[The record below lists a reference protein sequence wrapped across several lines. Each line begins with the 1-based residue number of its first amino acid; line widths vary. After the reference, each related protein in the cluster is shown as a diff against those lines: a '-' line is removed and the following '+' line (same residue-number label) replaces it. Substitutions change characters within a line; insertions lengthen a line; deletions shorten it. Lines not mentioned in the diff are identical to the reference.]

1 MPDQHFRLP
10 ALLAAALWLLG
21 SVLAKAQPPV
31 DSALIERTI
40 VEAKWKYVYTL
51 HVGSN
56 TIIHEA
62 GNEYDF
68 FLYFR
73 YDYTAEE
80 FLNGRYERKAWAL
93 AGDQLFY
100 PFRNVNLFRVRQAG
114 QSNLAL
120 EFTQPNSKGNYQYHF
135 IRVNDDDAPFI
146 KPVNQ
151 LPTALVESF
160 STQKKPRRRS
170 ADDHVTGV
178 KKDRRWWP
186 FGKNER
192 DKRGRGTDAE
202 DDDEGRDD
210 EPSRRETR
218 VAEREEAREE
228 KLEARRFGKEGEVAT
243 DMMIEMTGGGF
254 FGGIDPVMRDHTV
267 IKPGGHM
274 VKEFKTVNLDLRR
287 TSVDID
293 VAEYN
298 RLAKFIKEQGFF
310 DLERSYECR
319 SEMCQNRM
327 RTKPTPVP
335 LRIAVG
341 TGNDK
346 KVVNI
351 AIWGQ
356 DDRGVQYVDYPKGL
370 EEVIQAVLKV
380 SNGATYTLA
389 K

>member
-1 MPDQHFRLP
+1 MG
-10 ALLAAALWLLG
+10 A
-21 SVLAKAQPPV
+21 VLAKAQTPV

-40 VEAKWKYVYTL
+40 VEAKWRYVYTL

-80 FLNGRYERKAWAL
+80 FLNGRYERKVWAL

-100 PFRNVNLFRVRQAG
+100 PFRNVNLFRVRQASQEG
-114 QSNLAL
+114 LAL

-135 IRVNDDDAPFI
+135 VRVSDDDAPFI
-146 KPVNQ
+146 KPINQ
-151 LPTALVESF
+151 LPTALVEGL
-160 STQKKPRRRS
+160 STSKRQRRRS
-170 ADDHVTGV
+170 ANDHVTGV

-186 FGKNER
+186 FGKTKR
-192 DKRGRGTDAE
+192 KRG
-202 DDDEGRDD
+202 DDSDDD
-210 EPSRRETR
+210 EPSEREQR
-218 VAEREEAREE
+218 LAEREREREE
-228 KLEARRFGKEGEVAT
+228 RQEARRFSKDGEQAT
-243 DMMIEMTGGGF
+243 DMMIEMTGGGY

-274 VKEFKTVNLDLRR
+274 VKEFKTVNSDLRR

-293 VAEYN
+293 VEEYN
-298 RLAKFIKEQGFF
+298 RLAAFIKDQGFF
-310 DLERSYECR
+310 DLDRSYECR
-319 SEMCQNRM
+319 TEMCQMRM

-335 LRIAVG
+335 LRIAIG
-341 TGNDK
+341 SGNDR

-351 AIWGQ
+351 AIFGP
-356 DDRGVQYVDYPKGL
+356 DERGVQYVDYPKGL

-380 SNGATYTLA
+380 SNGATYSMA